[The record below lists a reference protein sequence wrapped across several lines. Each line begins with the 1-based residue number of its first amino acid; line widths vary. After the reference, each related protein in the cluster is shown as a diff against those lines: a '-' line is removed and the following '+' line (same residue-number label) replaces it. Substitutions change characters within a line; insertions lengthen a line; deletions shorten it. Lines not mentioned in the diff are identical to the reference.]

1 MSLQSPSDLAYVY
14 GAWSSVTPADHGT
27 ARARNQL
34 MGAIPGVVQWIEH
47 SANPQVVLHGLKHQ
61 QAAIKDNLERP
72 VVEAGECE
80 GHDAN
85 FFGLVTPS
93 PKLTEPLLMGI
104 NRTCD
109 LGQWLETEL
118 LTPTP
123 TAWSRA

>member
-1 MSLQSPSDLAYVY
+1 
-14 GAWSSVTPADHGT
+14 
-27 ARARNQL
+27 

-47 SANPQVVLHGLKHQ
+47 SANPQVVLHGLKHK

-80 GHDAN
+80 GHGAN
-85 FFGLVTPS
+85 FVGLVTPS
-93 PKLTEPLLMGI
+93 PKLTKPLLMGI
-104 NRTCD
+104 NGTCD

-123 TAWSRA
+123 NAWSRD

>member
-1 MSLQSPSDLAYVY
+1 
-14 GAWSSVTPADHGT
+14 
-27 ARARNQL
+27 
-34 MGAIPGVVQWIEH
+34 MGADARVVHWIEH
-47 SANPQVVLHGLKHQ
+47 RAEPQVFSHRLKHQ
-61 QAAIKDNLERP
+61 QAAVKDNLERP

-104 NRTCD
+104 NGTCD
-109 LGQWLETEL
+109 LGQWLVTEL

-123 TAWSRA
+123 NDWSRD